1 MAGIDLYIAGGLTVT
16 DESMKNIHGVC
27 MKDIKKKKND
37 KYKLNISAICES
49 CFVLSIIQTQN
60 K

>member
-27 MKDIKKKKND
+27 MKDKRND